1 MIIKREGSRAG
12 VMRVTFQLPDTLQAT
27 SVHLV
32 GDFNDWDKHSLP
44 LNRAHRNGPW
54 EVTIEV
60 ERGHTYH
67 FRYLVDGSVWQNDW
81 DADGYAANPFGGNN
95 SVLRT

>member
-1 MIIKREGSRAG
+1 MITKRAG
-12 VMRVTFQLPDTLQAT
+12 PRPGVVLVTFQLPDTLQAD

-44 LNRAHRNGPW
+44 LNRTQQEGPW

-60 ERGHTYH
+60 ERGRTYH
-67 FRYLVDGSVWQNDW
+67 FRYLVDDTVWQNDW
-81 DADGYAANPFGGNN
+81 DADGYATNPFGGNN

>member
-1 MIIKREGSRAG
+1 MITKRAGSRPGALL
-12 VMRVTFQLPDTLQAT
+12 VTFQLPDTLHAD

-32 GDFNDWDKHSLP
+32 GDFNDWDKCSLP

-60 ERGHTYH
+60 ERGRTYH

>member
-1 MIIKREGSRAG
+1 MIAKRAG
-12 VMRVTFQLPDTLQAT
+12 PRPGVVLVTFRLPDTLQAE

-32 GDFNDWDKHSLP
+32 GDMNDWDRHSLP
-44 LNRAHRNGPW
+44 LNRAHPEGPW

-60 ERGHTYH
+60 EQGRTYH
-67 FRYLVDGSVWQNDW
+67 FRYLVDGAVWQNDW
-81 DADGYAANPFGGNN
+81 DADGYATNPFGGNN

>member
-1 MIIKREGSRAG
+1 MITKRAG
-12 VMRVTFQLPDTLQAT
+12 ARPGAVLATFQLPDTLQAD

-44 LNRAHRNGPW
+44 LNRTRDGSW

-60 ERGHTYH
+60 ERDRTYH
-67 FRYLVDGSVWQNDW
+67 FRYLVDGSIWQNDW

>member
-1 MIIKREGSRAG
+1 MITKRAG
-12 VMRVTFQLPDTLQAT
+12 PRPGVMLVTFQLPDTLQAD

-44 LNRAHRNGPW
+44 LKRAQDGPW

-60 ERGHTYH
+60 ERGRSYH